1 MHLAKT
7 IDELFGRND
16 SRANAN
22 KAAQCLRVI
31 QPKTTQIKY
40 VGKTKRI
47 QHVRTHGRDKRFLIQ
62 FQSVVFKLKTRYL
75 KHQCIKSGKI
85 IRFRSS
91 KQDINPP
98 CRNSKIRQLKAHK
111 FLNGK
116 IS

>member
-1 MHLAKT
+1 VHLAKT

-47 QHVRTHGRDKRFLIQ
+47 QHVRTHGRDKRYVSIFNTMSKYHVKTQNRISQ
-62 FQSVVFKLKTRYL
+62 EAVHETRYN
-75 KHQCIKSGKI
+75 KSFQIK
-85 IRFRSS
+85 
-91 KQDINPP
+91 QM
-98 CRNSKIRQLKAHK
+98 
-111 FLNGK
+111 
-116 IS
+116 